1 MRQIRP
7 YNQDLGLQEIFMGRR
22 DGSPLWIT
30 EGQEHAK
37 VLRRADLGAKAD
49 LGRYD
54 EDWLQRL
61 LHGHPEIFP
70 IEQIEPGF
78 GDLTSLCRELP
89 LNLGGRWGALD
100 NLFATRD
107 GGLVLVEAKLWRN
120 PEARRSA
127 VAQAMEYAAAVF
139 RMNYSELQSA
149 VLKARGTSNVAA
161 ASLYE
166 IVAGSSDVDE
176 ADFIDAVSLNL
187 TRGRAVIAVVG
198 DGIREDIVPLAN
210 LLQSHAGHRFT
221 FALVE
226 LAIYETP
233 NPQVRLVVPSILAQ
247 TTLIERGVVRIE
259 GNGQAGLQIEI
270 VAPPVQ
276 PTSAAPGRR
285 ISLSEDEFFEQLAQR
300 GPNLPNILRNFL
312 TKAETLNVYTELK
325 GGMSLKHSAP
335 EGQPLNMGTITK
347 DGFIDTGP
355 STWWGRKPMGQI
367 YNETL
372 AERIGGHVNSAKNGE
387 ESALRT
393 ANWKTPRLSDLLPQH
408 EQVWLDAMD
417 RYIRENLA
425 ASSAQPMS

>member
-1 MRQIRP
+1 MR
-7 YNQDLGLQEIFMGRR
+7 RR
-22 DGSPLWIT
+22 DGSPLWVT
-30 EGQEHAK
+30 DGQEPAK

-49 LGRYD
+49 PSRYD

-70 IEQIEPGF
+70 IERVEPGF

-100 NLFATRD
+100 NLFATRN

-139 RMNYSELQSA
+139 RMSYSELQSA
-149 VLKARGTSNVAA
+149 VLKARGASNVAA

-166 IVAGSSDVDE
+166 IVAGSSDAGE

-233 NPQVRLVVPSILAQ
+233 DPQVRLVVPSILAQ
-247 TTLIERGVVRIE
+247 TTL
-259 GNGQAGLQIEI
+259 
-270 VAPPVQ
+270 
-276 PTSAAPGRR
+276 
-285 ISLSEDEFFEQLAQR
+285 
-300 GPNLPNILRNFL
+300 
-312 TKAETLNVYTELK
+312 
-325 GGMSLKHSAP
+325 
-335 EGQPLNMGTITK
+335 
-347 DGFIDTGP
+347 
-355 STWWGRKPMGQI
+355 
-367 YNETL
+367 
-372 AERIGGHVNSAKNGE
+372 
-387 ESALRT
+387 
-393 ANWKTPRLSDLLPQH
+393 
-408 EQVWLDAMD
+408 
-417 RYIRENLA
+417 
-425 ASSAQPMS
+425 

>member
-1 MRQIRP
+1 VR
-7 YNQDLGLQEIFMGRR
+7 RR
-22 DGSPLWIT
+22 DGSPLWVT
-30 EGQEHAK
+30 NGQEPAK
-37 VLRRADLGAKAD
+37 ALHRADLGAKAD
-49 LGRYD
+49 SGRYD

-78 GDLTSLCRELP
+78 GDLRSLCRELP

-127 VAQAMEYAAAVF
+127 VAQAIEYAAAVF
-139 RMNYSELQSA
+139 RMSYSELQSA
-149 VLKARGTSNVAA
+149 VLQARGASNVAA

-166 IVAGSSDVDE
+166 IVAGSSDADE
-176 ADFIDAVSLNL
+176 ADFVDAVSRNL

-233 NPQVRLVVPSILAQ
+233 DPLVRLVVPSILAQ

-259 GNGQAGLQIEI
+259 SNGQTGSQVEI
-270 VAPPVQ
+270 VAPPVK
-276 PTSAAPGRR
+276 PTGGASGRR

-300 GPNLPNILRNFL
+300 DPSLPDLLRSFL
-312 TKAETLNVYTELK
+312 AKADALNVYTELK

-347 DGFIDTGP
+347 DGYVDTGP
-355 STWWGRKPMGQI
+355 STWWGRKHIGQP
-367 YNETL
+367 YNLSL
-372 AERIGGHVNSAKNGE
+372 ATRIGGRVNSAKGGE

-393 ANWKTPRLSDLLPQH
+393 AAGKTPRLSDLLPQH
-408 EQVWLDAMD
+408 EQVWLDAME
-417 RYIRENLA
+417 RYIRESLA
-425 ASSAQPMS
+425 DSSAKSAS